1 MQLVLISPLFSS
13 RADEL
18 NRRKSREIPTKSAT
32 KMSVRNSP
40 AVVSRSGLK
49 SNLVNDTEDPGHL
62 LSVWLGELDSLQK
75 VNVLK

>member
-40 AVVSRSGLK
+40 AVVSRS
-49 SNLVNDTEDPGHL
+49 NLVNDTVDPVHL